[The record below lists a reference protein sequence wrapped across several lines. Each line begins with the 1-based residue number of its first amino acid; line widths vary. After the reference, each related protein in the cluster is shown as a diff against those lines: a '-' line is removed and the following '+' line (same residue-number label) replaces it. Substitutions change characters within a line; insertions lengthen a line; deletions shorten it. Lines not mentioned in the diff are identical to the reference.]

1 MENLAQ
7 SLPYLIEAATRTVM
21 LSAVVIVVST
31 AVGLVGGVVSVVF
44 GAIAQVVVLAL
55 VYVLRGVPIL
65 VQLFLVY
72 FGLPFFGIR
81 VSPYVVAVIAI
92 SLHMGALM
100 TEVFRGSLLALPRSQ
115 AEGGLALGMTP
126 LMLMREVLLPQA
138 LRVALPP
145 YVSLIPVTV
154 KATALAS
161 VISIWELTLAS
172 KEIANRTL
180 DTFEVF
186 GIAFVMYFVICYP
199 FTWLG
204 RRFERKRTAYVH

>member
-1 MENLAQ
+1 MESVVQ

-21 LSAVVIVVST
+21 LSAVVIVIST
-31 AVGLVGGVVSVVF
+31 AVGLVGGVVSVMF
-44 GAIAQVVVLAL
+44 GTIAQAVVLAL